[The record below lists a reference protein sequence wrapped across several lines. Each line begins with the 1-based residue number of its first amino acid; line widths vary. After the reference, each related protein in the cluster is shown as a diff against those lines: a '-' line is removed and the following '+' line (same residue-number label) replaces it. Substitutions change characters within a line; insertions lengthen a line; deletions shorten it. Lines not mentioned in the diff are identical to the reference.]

1 VDWIVGLVVA
11 VGLIA
16 LLYGLQARRR
26 RQAGQAAQRIGGA
39 VVTGPVPGYAAPP
52 PGGIG
57 APNPAVPPPAVAP
70 DQRTGIALS
79 GPPVQLQI
87 CGLPAL
93 AWQRAEHGQYSYQG
107 TRLALIVDA
116 GVGLPILQIFHRAGF
131 LQPFADAH
139 GPSGL
144 PALDERYRL
153 SGDLDA
159 WRPVLASRAVQ
170 QAVLAYPLE
179 TFSVLGGR
187 MTFVSTDGVHL
198 EPAAVSAIAQ
208 LAATI
213 IGAVPPQITGAS
225 AAPPPTATV
234 GTDLTNVDSIVSN
247 VLAKSDL
254 SPEQQQAML
263 ALIRANHPPA

>member
-26 RQAGQAAQRIGGA
+26 RQAAQQIGGA
-39 VVTGPVPGYAAPP
+39 VVTGPMPSSAAPP
-52 PGGIG
+52 PVGVGV
-57 APNPAVPPPAVAP
+57 PNPAVPPPATAP

-79 GPPVQLQI
+79 GPPVQLLV

-107 TRLALIVDA
+107 MRLSLIVDA
-116 GVGLPILQIFHRAGF
+116 GVGLPIIQVFHRAGF

-144 PALDERYRL
+144 PALDERYRI
-153 SGDLDA
+153 SGDLHA
-159 WRPVLASRAVQ
+159 WGPVLASPAVQ
-170 QAVLAYPLE
+170 QALLAYPLE
-179 TFSVLGGR
+179 TFSVMGGR
-187 MTFVSTDGVHL
+187 LTFVSNDGVHL
-198 EPAAVSAIAQ
+198 EPAATSAIAQ

-213 IGAVPPQITGAS
+213 IGAIPPQITGAS

-234 GTDLTNVDSIVSN
+234 GADLTNVDSIVSN
-247 VLAKSDL
+247 VLAKSNL
-254 SPEQQQAML
+254 SPQQQQAML